1 MHYFQGWNTSACLPV
16 CLSLSFPLSLGLSLS
31 VPICLCLRL
40 SLSQLLE
47 AIPVHSGY
55 YAKTHKFLIRWA
67 DTV

>member
-1 MHYFQGWNTSACLPV
+1 MHYFQGWNTSACMPV
-16 CLSLSFPLSLGLSLS
+16 CLSLSFWSLSLS